1 MPRRCRSSLAALV
14 LLAAALVVPL
24 MVPSLAWA
32 HAGSKLGF
40 ATIEVDAAA
49 VHYTL
54 TLPANAQTAADQPA
68 PAPEAAAPSL
78 LDAVRAKVRVA
89 DGATA
94 CAITASSAAPK
105 PGSRT
110 EVIVRIEFRCLQP
123 LHALEIHDDLADV
136 FSADYHTMAQIT
148 TSGEGHPFMFGV
160 DARATTVA
168 ISSKVASGSF
178 TSFFPLGIE
187 HILTGYDHL
196 LFLLALV
203 LRGGR
208 LKSLFG
214 IVTAFTIAHSLTLA
228 LAALNI
234 VLLPD
239 RLVEATIALSIAY
252 VAAENLLLQRP
263 VSHRWA
269 VSFLFGLMHGFGFSS
284 VLRELGLPHEG
295 LVWSLLGFNL
305 GVETGQAIAVAIIL
319 PLLLWLKRSKWET
332 NTVRGVSVV
341 VLIVGLVLFV
351 QRALLA

>member
-1 MPRRCRSSLAALV
+1 MSTLRRPRSLLVALV
-14 LLAAALVVPL
+14 SLVVS
-24 MVPSLAWA
+24 MVVSSSVWA

-40 ATIEVDAAA
+40 ATIVVDGAA

-54 TLPANAQTAADQPA
+54 TLPANAQAAADQPA
-68 PAPEAAAPSL
+68 PTPEAAARPL
-78 LDAVRAKVRVA
+78 LEVVRAKVRVS
-89 DGATA
+89 DSGVD
-94 CAITASSAAPK
+94 CAAASASAAPAS
-105 PGSRT
+105 GGRN
-110 EVIVRIEFRCLQP
+110 EVVVAIEFTCRQP
-123 LHALEIHDDLADV
+123 LRALVIHDDLVDV
-136 FSADYHTMAQIT
+136 FSADYHTMSNIAVDGA
-148 TSGEGHPFMFGV
+148 SHPFMFGA
-160 DARATTVA
+160 DARETTVA
-168 ISSKVASGSF
+168 MRSEVATGSF

-208 LKSLFG
+208 LKSLLA
-214 IVTAFTIAHSLTLA
+214 IVTAFTVAHSITLA

-252 VAAENLLLQRP
+252 VAAENLLLKRP

-284 VLRELGLPHEG
+284 VLRELGLPHDG

-305 GVETGQAIAVAIIL
+305 GVETGQAVAVAVIL
-319 PLLLWLKRSKWET
+319 PLLLWLRRTQWET
-332 NTVRGVSVV
+332 KAVRGASVV
-341 VLIVGLVLFV
+341 VLLVGLGLFV
-351 QRALLA
+351 QRALLS